1 MTILHYFQQLDIFDH
16 VTQSLATTDR
26 QVQHVLAKSNYTIA
40 DLPSLLSPAL
50 TPYLEQLALRSQ
62 QITRQRFG
70 NTMQLFVPLY
80 LSNECFNTCTYCGF
94 SREHQYKRVTL
105 TDDQMVTEAKQL
117 KKRGFEHLLLLTGE
131 SPKKVGV
138 DYINRAVQLIAPYFS
153 SIGIEVQPLNQPD
166 YELLINSGSDRLTL
180 YQETY
185 HREAY
190 QKYHLFGIKKNY
202 DKRLIASEY
211 GGKAEFH
218 AINLGILLGL
228 YDWRYD
234 ALALAHHLS
243 YMMKYH
249 WKSHY
254 GVSFPR
260 IKDMIG
266 QFKVEYPVT
275 DAQLVQ
281 IICAFRL
288 CFPTVSITLS
298 TREPGNLRDALFKL
312 GITTISAESNTSP
325 GGYSHD
331 LNAEPQFEISDQRS
345 LYEIMDVLKKNN
357 LDPVFKDWDLVL
369 T

>member
-1 MTILHYFQQLDIFDH
+1 VTILDYLQQIDVFDQ
-16 VTQSLATTDR
+16 VAQSLATTDR
-26 QVQHVLAKSNYTIA
+26 QIQDVLVKSNYTIA

-105 TDDQMVTEAKQL
+105 TDDQMVAEAKQL
-117 KKRGFEHLLLLTGE
+117 KKRGFEQLLLLTGE

-185 HREAY
+185 NREAY

-234 ALALAHHLS
+234 ALSLAHHLS

-249 WKSHY
+249 WKSQY

-312 GITTISAESNTSP
+312 GITTISAESNTAP
-325 GGYSHD
+325 GGYSGS
-331 LNAEPQFEISDQRS
+331 LSAEPQFEISDQRS
-345 LYEIMDVLKKNN
+345 LSEIINVLKKNN
-357 LDPVFKDWDLVL
+357 IEPVFKDWERVL